1 MHRHQFGITAR
12 HLSQASQPGIAAMH
26 RSQASKQSTIRNGVL
41 LSSDSR
47 PAHCGIDTVNWIWLL
62 KRFLTLF
69 NETVLA
75 IVRTLC
81 TIVWFV
87 SDCAARFHSGT
98 RSLRFNLL
106 LLALLLLLSSSTLIA
121 AHSWALVHCAIHAE
135 LCLVSPPH
143 CAGHTSLS
151 RFCCSSSLSY

>member
-1 MHRHQFGITAR
+1 
-12 HLSQASQPGIAAMH
+12 MH

-98 RSLRFNLL
+98 RSLRFYLL
-106 LLALLLLLSSSTLIA
+106 LLALLSLLSSSTLIA

-135 LCLVSPPH
+135 LPCQPTALCWPH
-143 CAGHTSLS
+143 FPVALLLLIVFVILIHLHNTVTYLFGL
-151 RFCCSSSLSY
+151 FFGLPLA